1 MSDYASHPQYAFDL
15 IKLINDYRASKGV
28 QPLIIDHTLMDLSQN
43 YTEYLD
49 SIGLISHT
57 ADGQYPWD
65 RIAEFGFVHEAGLT
79 GSKVGNENLHFG
91 YSSRDGYDDPQ
102 GALQGWIDSSGHNRN
117 MLNPEWDR
125 VGIGYKDGLYTANF
139 GDGPDRPT
147 GGTPPTKPAPPA
159 PEPTPPEGSFGP
171 LRAVTYEVEDEG
183 RLADYATIR
192 LGNVVDRNGSIASIR
207 FEALDDGKV
216 VARGYAGVPEPGATL
231 KLDPARGFDAVRVSS
246 GEFGRHGCRARRRL
260 VLAER
265 SGALRTLRTGT
276 DRRLR
281 TPGHRTD
288 QCRARRTG
296 SRTAGLERG
305 AERGG

>member
-15 IKLINDYRASKGV
+15 IKLINDYRASKGL
-28 QPLIIDHTLMDLSQN
+28 QPLVIDHTLMDLSQN

-65 RIAEFGFVHEAGLT
+65 RIAESGFVHEAGLT
-79 GSKVGNENLHFG
+79 GSAIGNENLHFG

-147 GGTPPTKPAPPA
+147 GGTPPTEPTPPA
-159 PEPTPPEGSFGP
+159 PEPTPAQRAASGRYE
-171 LRAVTYEVEDEG
+171 AVTYEVEDEG

-207 FEALDDGKV
+207 FEALNDGKV
-216 VARGYAGVPEPGATL
+216 VARGYAGVAGA
-231 KLDPARGFDAVRVSS
+231 
-246 GEFGRHGCRARRRL
+246 GRHVETRPRPG
-260 VLAER
+260 
-265 SGALRTLRTGT
+265 LRCGEGQQR
-276 DRRLR
+276 
-281 TPGHRTD
+281 
-288 QCRARRTG
+288 
-296 SRTAGLERG
+296 
-305 AERGG
+305 